1 MRLLKYLLV
10 AITLASWVA
19 AHFLAFVPPVWDE
32 WSGWVFVG
40 CHFTVLLAAL
50 LALIR
55 RRWSTLAIFCF
66 PFVVIFLDAYGWR
79 QPGYWLRATGFSI
92 HASPIEQYL
101 SRCRRVEFV
110 EDGKKQQVG
119 ECEGIA
125 TSGITWNTVIYDTT
139 GQLVLPRAQRTR
151 EWKSAV
157 GMLSSPDVYIEMEGR
172 ASHLFGDF
180 YIFAI
185 RIDELQGG

>member
-10 AITLASWVA
+10 AITLTSWVVA
-19 AHFLAFVPPVWDE
+19 QFLAFVPCVWGE
-32 WSGWVFVG
+32 WSGFVFDG
-40 CHFTVLLAAL
+40 CVFAVPLSAL
-50 LALIR
+50 WALIR

-66 PFVVIFLDAYGWR
+66 PMFVILLGAYGVT
-79 QPGYWLRATGFSI
+79 QPGHWLRATGFRI

-101 SRCRRVEFV
+101 SRCRLAAFV

-119 ECEGIA
+119 ECDGIP
-125 TSGITWNTVIYDTT
+125 TSGITWNVVIYDTA
-139 GQLVLPRAQRTR
+139 GQIILPRAQRTR

-157 GMLSSPDVYIEMEGR
+157 GMLSSPDVYIESEGR

-180 YIFAI
+180 YVIAI
-185 RIDELQGG
+185 GINELQGG